1 MQKILDNL
9 TSQKQRHLDELFEFL
24 RIPSI
29 SDLEEYKDDCK
40 KAALWLMNNIK
51 TAGFDNARL
60 YETAGHPIVY
70 AEWLEAGADK
80 PTVLV
85 YGHYDVQPVD
95 PLDLWNSEPFKP
107 VIKDDKMWG
116 RGTSDDKGQLFMHV
130 KALEAIMKL
139 DGKLPVNV
147 KMIFE
152 GEEEAGSSHLDE
164 FIENNK
170 KLLSCDYVLI
180 SDTDWV
186 DVGLPSI
193 CYSLRGLCFAEVK
206 IIGPNSDLHSGSYG
220 GSLDNPANVLCSMI
234 AKMRDEYGRVTI
246 PGFYDDVL
254 DLDADERAGFA
265 RIPYSEEDYCKLLGV
280 TATNGEF
287 GYTSIERTW
296 ARPTLD
302 INGMTSGFQGKG
314 SKTIIPSWASAKISM
329 RLVPYQDSEDI
340 ATKVKKYLTTLAPPT
355 VKIEVEIL
363 HGGNPVMVKRD
374 GKGIQAA
381 SQALKNVFN
390 MEPIFMR
397 EGGSIPVV
405 GVFQEMLGADS
416 ILLGMGVPG
425 NNIHAP
431 NENYPLEN
439 FYEGIKVSAHFFYE
453 LSK

>member
-1 MQKILDNL
+1 MQKVLDYL
-9 TSQKQRHLDELFEFL
+9 TSQKQNHLDELFDFL
-24 RIPSI
+24 RISSI
-29 SDLEEYKDDCK
+29 SDLEEYKPDCR
-40 KAALWLMNNIK
+40 KAAMWLMNNIK
-51 TAGFDNARL
+51 TAGFENARL
-60 YETAGHPIVY
+60 YETLGHPIVY
-70 AEWLEAGADK
+70 AEWLNAGADK
-80 PTVLV
+80 PTVMV

-95 PLDLWNSEPFKP
+95 PLDLWHTKPFEPT
-107 VIKDDKMWG
+107 IKDDKMWG

-130 KALEAIMKL
+130 KALEAIMKA
-139 DGKLPVNV
+139 DGKLPINV

-164 FIENNK
+164 FIENNAE
-170 KLLSCDYVLI
+170 LLKCDYVLI

-193 CYSLRGLCFAEVK
+193 CYSLRGLTFAEVK

-265 RIPYSEEDYCKLLGV
+265 RIPFDETDYCNLLGIN
-280 TATNGEF
+280 ATNGEF
-287 GYTSIERTW
+287 GYTTIERSW

-314 SKTIIPSWASAKISM
+314 SKTIIPAWASAKISM
-329 RLVPYQDSEDI
+329 RLVPFQDSDDI
-340 ATKVKKYLTTLAPPT
+340 ARKVEAHLKKLAPPT
-355 VKIEVEIL
+355 VQIQVEIL

-381 SQALKNVFN
+381 SNALKQVFGK
-390 MEPIFMR
+390 EPIFMR

-405 GVFQEMLGADS
+405 GVFQSVLKADS
-416 ILLGMGVPG
+416 ILLGMSVPG

-453 LSK
+453 MAK

>member
-1 MQKILDNL
+1 MQKVLDNL
-9 TSQKQRHLDELFEFL
+9 TAQKQRHLDELFEFL

-40 KAALWLMNNIK
+40 KAATWLMNNIK
-51 TAGFDNARL
+51 TTGFENARL

-70 AEWLEAGADK
+70 AEWLHAGADK

-95 PLDLWNSEPFKP
+95 PLDLWKTEPFEP
-107 VIKDDKMWG
+107 VIIGDKMWG
-116 RGTSDDKGQLFMHV
+116 RGTSDDKGQLFMHI
-130 KALEAIMKL
+130 KALEEIMKV

-164 FIENNK
+164 FIENHK
-170 KLLSCDYVLI
+170 ELLSCDYVLI

-193 CYSLRGLCFAEVK
+193 CYSLRGLTFAEVK
-206 IIGPNSDLHSGSYG
+206 ITGPNSDLHSGSYG

-234 AKMRDEYGRVTI
+234 AKLRDEYGRVTI

-265 RIPYSEEDYCKLLGV
+265 RIPFSEEEYCKLLGIK
-280 TATNGEF
+280 AGNGEF

-314 SKTIIPSWASAKISM
+314 TKTIIPSWATAKISM
-329 RLVPYQDSEDI
+329 RLVPYQDSDDI
-340 ATKVKKYLTTLAPPT
+340 ARKVEAHLKKLAPPT
-355 VKIEVEIL
+355 VDIEVEIL

-416 ILLGMGVPG
+416 ILLGMGIPG

-431 NENYPLEN
+431 NENYPLGN
-439 FYEGIKVSAHFFYE
+439 FFDGIKVSAHFFYE
-453 LSK
+453 LAK